1 MEKKLRAKIQEELSN
16 VSSVTTPKIYDTIQA
31 ENGYKTIED
40 MIIKMAINEN
50 ISINGCIP
58 HIEQML

>member
-1 MEKKLRAKIQEELSN
+1 MEKKLRAKIQAELGN
-16 VSSVTTPKIYDTIQA
+16 VNQKTAPKIYETIQA

-40 MIIKMAINEN
+40 MIIKMSINDN

-58 HIEQML
+58 HVENMI